1 VTYEF
6 ECKGC
11 NHIFTK
17 RMSMMLAAKTTKC
30 PCCGKRAKRLITGG
44 SGFIL
49 KGKGFYQTD
58 YKNKR
63 KDGNKKT

>member
-1 VTYEF
+1 
-6 ECKGC
+6 
-11 NHIFTK
+11 
-17 RMSMMLAAKTTKC
+17 MMLAAKTTKC